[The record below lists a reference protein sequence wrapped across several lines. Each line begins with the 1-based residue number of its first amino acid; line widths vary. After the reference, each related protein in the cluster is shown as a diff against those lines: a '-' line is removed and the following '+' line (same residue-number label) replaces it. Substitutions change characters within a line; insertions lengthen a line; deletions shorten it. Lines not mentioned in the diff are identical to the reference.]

1 MSQLRMTPKHQY
13 KGTKCRLQAGRQLS
27 MEQYAL
33 AISCVFGE
41 FLAPSHSTSFNDE
54 GLMNA
59 SDRRQMA
66 HHNGLLNPKE
76 LAKSTTFKRQSQ
88 ENTIIPEVSKSPD
101 AFNTEK
107 PSNAMTPKCKFPSY
121 GKTE

>member
-1 MSQLRMTPKHQY
+1 MRSPFRAFSGNSLPRHIRLR
-13 KGTKCRLQAGRQLS
+13 
-27 MEQYAL
+27 
-33 AISCVFGE
+33 
-41 FLAPSHSTSFNDE
+41 FNDE

-59 SDRRQMA
+59 SDRRQRA

-107 PSNAMTPKCKFPSY
+107 PSNAMTPKCKFSSY